1 MTRMRKSNIYRIIL
15 LLLALVLLT
24 TACSLPAAEGKPQ
37 AVSQLILTPDPN
49 ASPTPTPFQPV
60 PGPDASFTP
69 AENAGDAPSQAAATP
84 TEVPLIDRLPRP
96 DGQVN
101 ILILGSDFRPDMG
114 FRTDTI
120 VLVSLNPKKGTAS
133 MVSFPRDLWVT
144 IPGWMEQRIN
154 TAQAHGGFALTQAT
168 FELNFGVHVDHYIM
182 TNFNGFV
189 NIINSLGGITVN
201 ASRQLSDRCDLPQ
214 AVNHYCT
221 VGPGPVEMNGQ
232 TALWYVRSRYSSSD
246 FDRTRRAQEV
256 LLGIFTKLMSLN
268 GIQQA
273 PQLYNEFRSSVET
286 DMSLSDMLPL
296 VPLASKMIQ
305 NPNMVNRYEIGPD
318 LVTPF
323 VTAQGADVL
332 LPHTEAIW
340 EIIKKACYD
349 Q

>member
-1 MTRMRKSNIYRIIL
+1 
-15 LLLALVLLT
+15 
-24 TACSLPAAEGKPQ
+24 
-37 AVSQLILTPDPN
+37 
-49 ASPTPTPFQPV
+49 
-60 PGPDASFTP
+60 
-69 AENAGDAPSQAAATP
+69 
-84 TEVPLIDRLPRP
+84 
-96 DGQVN
+96 
-101 ILILGSDFRPDMG
+101 MG